1 MEVSFPDFTGTALL
15 QLTFLSFPDF
25 TGTALLQ
32 LTFLSFPDFS
42 KTTRKV
48 QGEISQSQSKSIYVL
63 LAEN

>member
-1 MEVSFPDFTGTALL
+1 MEV
-15 QLTFLSFPDF
+15 SFPDF

-48 QGEISQSQSKSIYVL
+48 QGEISQSQSMFS
-63 LAEN
+63 